1 MLHSYPIF
9 LINTV
14 TDRITLNT
22 ALNQPHRLDRFK
34 VLRNGGLGQSNL
46 QHQIATNTLIGFKK
60 TL

>member
-14 TDRITLNT
+14 TDRITFNT
-22 ALNQPHRLDRFK
+22 ALNQPQRHDRFK
-34 VLRNGGLGQSNL
+34 LLRNGGLGQSNL
-46 QHQIATNTLIGFKK
+46 RHQIATNTLIGFKK